1 MKRHIRLFTIIAI
14 ALSAMVALCGI
25 LLSAGVSLPWWSA
38 LIALLICAVS
48 LLVLLLH
55 IRDFY
60 SDCLQVLANT
70 IDPEHK
76 GQLERFPLPV
86 LLLDSDGAVL
96 YTNTLF
102 TKDVMENDSLV
113 YGTPV
118 ATVFPELSVES
129 LPNGDAVTMDLTY
142 GGKQY
147 TAFVTKALKK
157 GDNHYVVYLVD
168 DTRLKLI
175 EQKYLETRPVVLEMC
190 VDNLK
195 EVTAHLGSRATGVRT
210 QISGQIETMIGNTIA
225 SGNGLVQKYG
235 DDCYVVV
242 TTRKHLDALIEQKFP
257 ILQDIHEITMEGD
270 DRHITMSI
278 GVGTGENMGECRARA
293 EQILDNVL
301 KRGGDQA
308 AYTDEDGK
316 TQYVGGHMQT
326 GKQRNKV
333 QARINAQIL
342 KKEIENSDLVFIMGH
357 VDADLD
363 SIGSAVGL
371 ASIVRKCGREAYV
384 CVNPDNKASAKLI
397 QYLKENGKG
406 DWLIAP
412 DKARALVTE
421 NSLFIAVDNQT
432 IDRLDDPT
440 LFEDAKSGAPLFHRV
455 VVIDHHPQPSATEF
469 RTIQTEQLLYLD
481 NDASSTC
488 ELVTEMLP
496 YLSKEEIDR
505 VDAEALL
512 AGMILDTGNFVVNT
526 GELTF
531 DAASYLRSRNAS
543 MVAVRKLFLEDI
555 EFYQLKGELVCS
567 ATPYRDMVIAVSE
580 RDFSEYWPAAA
591 QVADDILLW
600 TGKRASFVVARVKNN
615 VKISARSLG
624 EGCNVSNI
632 MLKLGGGGHNNSA
645 AAVLQNTTAEQ
656 AREQLIRAIN
666 SAFYG
671 EDDSKSDEIDSND

>member
-1 MKRHIRLFTIIAI
+1 MKQHIRLFTIIAI
-14 ALSAMVALCGI
+14 VLSALVAVCGV
-25 LLSAGVSLPWWSA
+25 LLSVGVSLPWWCA
-38 LIALLICAVS
+38 LIALLVCAVF
-48 LLVLLLH
+48 LLLLLLRV
-55 IRDFY
+55 RDFY
-60 SDCLQVLANT
+60 SDCLKALVNT

-76 GQLERFPLPV
+76 GQLDRFPLPV
-86 LLLDSDGAVL
+86 LLLGADGEVL
-96 YTNTLF
+96 YANTLF
-102 TKDVMENDSLV
+102 SKDVMGDDSLV
-113 YGTPV
+113 YGTSV
-118 ATVFPELSVES
+118 AMLLPELPAES
-129 LPNGDAVTMDLTY
+129 LPKEGAATVDLAY
-142 GGKQY
+142 GGKKY
-147 TAFVTKALKK
+147 TAFVTTVLKK
-157 GDNHYVVYLVD
+157 SEIHYVVYLVD

-242 TTRKHLDALIEQKFP
+242 TTRKHLDELIEQKFP
-257 ILQDIHEITMEGD
+257 VLESVHEISVEGE
-270 DRHITMSI
+270 DRHVTMSI
-278 GVGTGENMGECRARA
+278 GVGVGDNMGECRAHA

-308 AYTDEDGK
+308 AYTDEEGK

-333 QARINAQIL
+333 QTRINAQIL

-357 VDADLD
+357 VEADLD
-363 SIGSAVGL
+363 SVGSAVGL
-371 ASIVRKCGREAYV
+371 ASIIRKCGREAYV

-397 QYLKENGKG
+397 QYLIDNGKS

-412 DKARALVTE
+412 DKARGMITE
-421 NSLFIAVDNQT
+421 DSLFIAVDNQT

-440 LFEDAKSGAPLFHRV
+440 FFEDGKNGTPRFNRV
-455 VVIDHHPQPSATEF
+455 VVIDHHPQPSTTEF
-469 RTIQTEQLLYLD
+469 RTIQAGQLLYLD

-496 YLSKEEIDR
+496 YLSKAEIDR

-531 DAASYLRSRNAS
+531 DAASYLRSRNAN
-543 MVAVRKLFLEDI
+543 MVAVRKLFIEDI
-555 EFYQLKGELVCS
+555 EFYQLKSELICS
-567 ATPYRDMVIAVSE
+567 ATPYRDMMIAVSE
-580 RDFSEYWPAAA
+580 QDFSAYWPAAA
-591 QVADDILLW
+591 QVADDLLLW
-600 TGKRASFVVARVKNN
+600 TGKRASFVVARMKNN

-666 SAFYG
+666 SSFYG
-671 EDDSKSDEIDSND
+671 EDDSTPTANDSDE